1 MGKYMY
7 LSFMTWTKKI
17 AELGGMTYFNE
28 TWLPKHDEVCKK
40 WDVKFLKWGI
50 PFGTVEESLFVY
62 ETDLEL
68 SKYQDFRGE
77 ILSIES
83 DLVEYTNTTIVNC
96 PN

>member
-7 LSFMTWTKKI
+7 ISFVKWTDKALEK
-17 AELGGMTYFNE
+17 GSKYFRE
-28 TWLPKHDEVCKK
+28 TWFPKHDEISKK
-40 WDVKFLKWGI
+40 WDVKLLKSGTS
-50 PFGTVEESLFVY
+50 FGTVEQTVFVY

-77 ILSIES
+77 VTRIES
-83 DLVEYTNTTIVNC
+83 GFFDYTKTTIVNC

>member
-1 MGKYMY
+1 MY
-7 LSFMTWTKKI
+7 LSFMTWTKKT

-28 TWLPKHDEVCKK
+28 TWFPKHDEICKK
-40 WDVKFLKWGI
+40 WDVKLLKRGI
-50 PFGTVEESLFVY
+50 PFGTVETYLFVY

-77 ILSIES
+77 VVGIES
-83 DLVEYTNTTIVNC
+83 DLIEYTNTTIVNC